1 MHGRRKEMK
10 KKEKKEKKSNSA
22 VKTALI
28 KGDDSLESLLAKA
41 DEAYTGL
48 VKRYATL
55 ADVYVKIIRIHGNQ
69 GREAFK
75 ARFPL
80 TENTL
85 ANLERVGTGRLLP
98 QFTLCSNRFT
108 SCLVRMRDSLAWQY
122 KLVNSS
128 EDGKVNVFVN
138 GKVKSVDI
146 GEIASNDVAGC
157 ILTLMSE
164 SDLRMTD
171 EEFRDKMAAVRA
183 ECVGKFEG
191 VKTPVFRT
199 CIVNGSVCVK
209 FLRAVPLTPGDLRR
223 YADDLEAGV
232 LRTPRP

>member
-1 MHGRRKEMK
+1 MK
-10 KKEKKEKKSNSA
+10 KKEKKSKA
-22 VKTALI
+22 AAKTPLV

-48 VKRYATL
+48 VKRYAAL
-55 ADVYVKIIRIHGNQ
+55 ADVYVKIIRIHGHQ

-108 SCLVRMRDSLAWQY
+108 SCLVRMRDSIAWQY

-138 GKVKSVDI
+138 GKVKKVDI
-146 GEIASNDVAGC
+146 GAITSPDVAGC
-157 ILTLMSE
+157 VLTLMSE
-164 SDLRMTD
+164 SDLKMTE
-171 EEFRDKMAAVRA
+171 EEFRDKMAAVRT
-183 ECVGKFEG
+183 ECVGLFDG
-191 VKTPVFRT
+191 VKTPMFRT
-199 CIVNGSVCVK
+199 CVVNGSLCVK
-209 FLRAVPLTPGDLRR
+209 FLRAVPLTPNDLRR

-232 LRTPRP
+232 LRTPKT